1 MRTAGLSVTIGLLV
15 VAAAAVAGQAPA
27 TAGQGK
33 GRGVTGE
40 AIEAV
45 ADAYVKAALAGDAKA
60 IAALY
65 TEDAIEMPPNAPMV
79 KGRAAILQ
87 YYQKEFGGGTT
98 MNSFT
103 LVHLESQA
111 TGDRAYQQS
120 VTPKG
125 ATSAVTDSGK
135 YAVILKRVG
144 GDWQVAY
151 AIYNSDQPPQ
161 PKR

>member
-33 GRGVTGE
+33 GRGDSGE
-40 AIEAV
+40 AIKAV
-45 ADAYVKAALAGDAKA
+45 ADAYVKATLAGDAKA

-87 YYQKEFGGGTT
+87 YYEKEFGGGTT
-98 MNSFT
+98 INSFT

-111 TGDRAYQQS
+111 TGDRAYDVGTRTSRASPPKARQVRLPTAGS
-120 VTPKG
+120 TP
-125 ATSAVTDSGK
+125 
-135 YAVILKRVG
+135 
-144 GDWQVAY
+144 
-151 AIYNSDQPPQ
+151 
-161 PKR
+161 